1 MKMVLYMMEWELTKI
16 GKQLTTKLSGVT
28 IQEHFWEVLKSFI
41 LLQKMTDIS
50 KLDKKSQINHLKYL

>member
-16 GKQLTTKLSGVT
+16 DKQLTTKLFGVT
-28 IQEHFWEVLKSFI
+28 IQEHFWEVLKSFT

>member
-1 MKMVLYMMEWELTKI
+1 
-16 GKQLTTKLSGVT
+16 LSGVT
-28 IQEHFWEVLKSFI
+28 IQEHFWEVLKSFT